1 MESHTFWRRMGGWF
15 RSAARG
21 QSAFDSDDGGMT
33 MTGVQCGSSAE
44 HALVASS
51 PAEPTSA
58 DLALERLE
66 TEYHRVVG
74 LIESISTHLERQ
86 EQRAASMVESID
98 ALTRTLSSLPDEARA
113 EAEALTG
120 IREQLEEDAARAKRF
135 EDQFAGLP
143 KLADMQR
150 ETMASIDRRLSDD
163 VDRNERIHD
172 SLGDVRQALV
182 AVGESATASTSVLR
196 EVHAQ
201 TLEREERMGSLL
213 EAQSRRLT
221 WIAVIAISVAAAA
234 VVVSAIALFR

>member
-1 MESHTFWRRMGGWF
+1 MESQNFWRRMGEWF
-15 RSAARG
+15 RSPGR
-21 QSAFDSDDGGMT
+21 SESDFDSGDGG
-33 MTGVQCGSSAE
+33 VAVADASSVE
-44 HALVASS
+44 HALVAST
-51 PAEPTSA
+51 PTQPVAA
-58 DLALERLE
+58 DRTLERLE

-74 LIESISTHLERQ
+74 LIESISIHLEGQ
-86 EQRAASMVESID
+86 EQRAVSMTESID
-98 ALTRTLSSLPDEARA
+98 ALTAALSSLPEDARA
-113 EAEALTG
+113 EAEALDG
-120 IREQLEEDAARAKRF
+120 IREQLKEDAVRAKRL

-172 SLGDVRQALV
+172 SLGEVRQALV
-182 AVGESATASTSVLR
+182 AVGESATASTNVLR

-201 TLEREERMGSLL
+201 TLDREERMGSLL

-221 WIAVIAISVAAAA
+221 WIAAIAITVAAAA

>member
-1 MESHTFWRRMGGWF
+1 MESHNFWRRMGGWF

-21 QSAFDSDDGGMT
+21 QSAFDSDDGEMT
-33 MTGVQCGSSAE
+33 MTEVQSAE

-51 PAEPTSA
+51 PAEPTTA

-120 IREQLEEDAARAKRF
+120 IRQQLEEDAARAKRL